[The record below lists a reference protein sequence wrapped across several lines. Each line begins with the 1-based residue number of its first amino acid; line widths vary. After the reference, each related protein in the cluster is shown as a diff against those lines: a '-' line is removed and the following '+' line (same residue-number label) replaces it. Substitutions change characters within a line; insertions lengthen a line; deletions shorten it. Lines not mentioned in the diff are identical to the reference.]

1 MVWWLPSC
9 HKFYDN
15 SILLGT
21 KIPKGN
27 YGIGVPFYDNSILL
41 GTKIHHAVKWVDDW
55 FYDNSI
61 LLGTKMVYDLEPI
74 LSSFTI
80 TQFF

>member
-1 MVWWLPSC
+1 MLSNTELF
-9 HKFYDN
+9 KAFYDN

-21 KIPKGN
+21 KIGEELN
-27 YGIGVPFYDNSILL
+27 LCSD
-41 GTKIHHAVKWVDDW
+41 A